1 MNRHESCSFF
11 PRKTGS
17 QRKAK
22 NVTGQR
28 FFIQNHASSQNYLSR
43 SSFWEFSKYEMLVK
57 LKHIACWIEIPSFWL
72 QALHSPQTFEMVWTK
87 DEVDKYVVQVE
98 RNCKS
103 AHEVSIFHSLLIGE
117 ISLHSFLYW
126 PFLNCSVTWKGLP
139 LPDCTEKLL
148 TMRLQNGKF
157 MFVIV
162 NVAFCVPFPVR
173 STSHCPLQFLR
184 L

>member
-103 AHEVSIFHSLLIGE
+103 AHEVSLVKH
-117 ISLHSFLYW
+117 ISFIAHRRNLFAFISILTFPELQRNLKGFAFARLYREASD
-126 PFLNCSVTWKGLP
+126 NETAK
-139 LPDCTEKLL
+139 
-148 TMRLQNGKF
+148 R
-157 MFVIV
+157 
-162 NVAFCVPFPVR
+162 
-173 STSHCPLQFLR
+173 
-184 L
+184 

>member
-22 NVTGQR
+22 TVTVQR

-103 AHEVSIFHSLLIGE
+103 AHEVSLVKH
-117 ISLHSFLYW
+117 ISFIAHRRNLFAFISILTITFPELQRNLKGFAFARLYREASD
-126 PFLNCSVTWKGLP
+126 NETAK
-139 LPDCTEKLL
+139 
-148 TMRLQNGKF
+148 R
-157 MFVIV
+157 
-162 NVAFCVPFPVR
+162 
-173 STSHCPLQFLR
+173 
-184 L
+184 

>member
-22 NVTGQR
+22 NVTVQR

-103 AHEVSIFHSLLIGE
+103 AHEVSLVKH
-117 ISLHSFLYW
+117 ISFIAHRRNLFAFISILTITFPELQRNLKGFAFARLYREASD
-126 PFLNCSVTWKGLP
+126 NETAK
-139 LPDCTEKLL
+139 
-148 TMRLQNGKF
+148 R
-157 MFVIV
+157 
-162 NVAFCVPFPVR
+162 
-173 STSHCPLQFLR
+173 
-184 L
+184 